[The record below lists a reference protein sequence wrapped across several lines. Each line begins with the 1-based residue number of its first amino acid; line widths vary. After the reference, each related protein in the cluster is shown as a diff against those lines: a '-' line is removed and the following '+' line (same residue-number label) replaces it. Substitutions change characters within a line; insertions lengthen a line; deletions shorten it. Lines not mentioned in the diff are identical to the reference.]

1 MYLSVIS
8 ILPMKETHDDFI
20 SEAVDILV
28 ELLKGK
34 EKKLSINNNSLY
46 EEVRRINYLVNTAK
60 LEDLKKSLNKLK
72 SMSIE
77 ELSDFA
83 DMITRV
89 FKEDKEFLENEMTRL
104 EEIFITK
111 RINDKHGKMERFISI
126 CNCAYIA
133 LNTSIKEYKELYNQ
147 LYHNCRNRY

>member
-1 MYLSVIS
+1 
-8 ILPMKETHDDFI
+8 MKDLEDNRDEFI

-28 ELLKGK
+28 EHLKGTDYDK
-34 EKKLSINNNSLY
+34 GY

-60 LEDLKKSLNKLK
+60 QEDLKKSLGKLK

-89 FKEDKEFLENEMTRL
+89 FKEEKEYLENEMTRL

-111 RINDKHGKMERFISI
+111 RNEHGKLQRFISI

-133 LNTSIKEYKELYNQ
+133 LNTSIKEYKEDYKQ
-147 LYHNCRNRY
+147 LYQNCRNRY

>member
-1 MYLSVIS
+1 
-8 ILPMKETHDDFI
+8 MKETHDDFI

-77 ELSDFA
+77 ELSTFA